1 MDQPIAYTKE
11 GRPLFDNT
19 PTVVCMLVPD
29 RRYLKLLAVRRAN
42 MPGRGLL
49 GLPGGYHMRDETW
62 QEGGAR
68 EVKEETGYSVDPQTA
83 ALQSLVTDEYGNN
96 LVIAYANAPEA
107 FQLSI
112 QDASEV
118 QEVLWLESALTA
130 EDWAFP
136 RHYEAAKRYFET
148 GRRK

>member
-29 RRYLKLLAVRRAN
+29 HRYLKLLVVRRAN

-62 QEGGAR
+62 QEGGVR
-68 EVKEETGYSVDPQTA
+68 EVREETGYHVDPRTA
-83 ALQSLVTDEYGNN
+83 ALQSLTTDEYGNN

-107 FQLSI
+107 FHLSA
-112 QDASEV
+112 QDQSEV
-118 QEVLWLESALTA
+118 QEVLWLESALTP